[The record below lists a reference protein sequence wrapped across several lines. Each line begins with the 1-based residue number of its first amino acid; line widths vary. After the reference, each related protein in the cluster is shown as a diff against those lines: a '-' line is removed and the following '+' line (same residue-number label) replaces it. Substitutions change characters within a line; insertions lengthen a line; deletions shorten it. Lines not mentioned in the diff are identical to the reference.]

1 MKGGTAM
8 KATPVN
14 EKTARAIINTLAEN
28 NRTVADSEEILKYVS
43 DTLKTTAIIQKR
55 ETPLFED

>member
-1 MKGGTAM
+1 M